1 VNQLREKLLSALES
15 TSTVNRRLVL
25 FVFLF
30 VLAIAAI
37 LVSLNSAKPYKSSS
51 TQEESTNSAA
61 NSSVE
66 SSLTIQKPNVFVH
79 VVGEVVN
86 PGIFM
91 VQSQARLFDA
101 IFAAGGLTKLAD
113 QSSINL
119 AREVSDGEQIV
130 VFAVGSGGSIGSGAG
145 ISGSLANGGGSM
157 QSKALVS
164 LNRASQLELESLPG
178 VGPTLAGRMIDWRTA
193 NGGFK
198 KKEDLLKVSGIGQ
211 KLFASMKDKLTL

>member
-66 SSLTIQKPNVFVH
+66 SSLTIQKPNIFVH

>member
-1 VNQLREKLLSALES
+1 MNQLREKLLSALES

-66 SSLTIQKPNVFVH
+66 SSLTIQKPNIFVH

>member
-1 VNQLREKLLSALES
+1 MNQLREKLLSALES

-25 FVFLF
+25 FIFLF

>member
-1 VNQLREKLLSALES
+1 M
-15 TSTVNRRLVL
+15 
-25 FVFLF
+25 
-30 VLAIAAI
+30 
-37 LVSLNSAKPYKSSS
+37 
-51 TQEESTNSAA
+51 
-61 NSSVE
+61 
-66 SSLTIQKPNVFVH
+66 H

-91 VQSQARLFDA
+91 VQSQSRLFDA
-101 IFAAGGLTKLAD
+101 IFAAGGFTKLAD

-130 VFAVGSGGSIGSGAG
+130 VFAVGSGGSIVSGAG

>member
-1 VNQLREKLLSALES
+1 MKQLREKLLSVLES

-30 VLAIAAI
+30 VLAVAAI
-37 LVSLNSAKPYKSSS
+37 LVSLNSAKPYKSVAI
-51 TQEESTNSAA
+51 QD
-61 NSSVE
+61 E
-66 SSLTIQKPNVFVH
+66 SSISNESSNSESPLTMQQPSVFVH

-86 PGIFM
+86 PGIF
-91 VQSQARLFDA
+91 VVESQARLFDA
-101 IFAAGGLTKLAD
+101 IFAAGGFTKLAD
-113 QSSINL
+113 QSSVNL
-119 AREVSDGEQIV
+119 AREVSDGEQVI
-130 VFAVGSGGSIGSGAG
+130 VFAIGSVGSTGSVSSAQV
-145 ISGSLANGGGSM
+145 SGSM
-157 QSKALVS
+157 QSMALVS
-164 LNRASQLELESLPG
+164 INRASQFELESLPG

>member
-1 VNQLREKLLSALES
+1 MNQLREKLLSALES
-15 TSTVNRRLVL
+15 TSTINRRLVL

-66 SSLTIQKPNVFVH
+66 SSLTIQKPNIFVH

-91 VQSQARLFDA
+91 VQSQSRLFDA

>member
-1 VNQLREKLLSALES
+1 M
-15 TSTVNRRLVL
+15 
-25 FVFLF
+25 
-30 VLAIAAI
+30 LAIAAI

-101 IFAAGGLTKLAD
+101 IFAAGGFTKLAD

>member
-37 LVSLNSAKPYKSSS
+37 LVSLNSAKPYISSS
-51 TQEESTNSAA
+51 TQDESTISAA
-61 NSSVE
+61 TSSVE

-101 IFAAGGLTKLAD
+101 IFAAGGFTKLAD

-119 AREVSDGEQIV
+119 AREVSDGEQVI
-130 VFAVGSGGSIGSGAG
+130 VFAIGSVGSTGSVSSAQV
-145 ISGSLANGGGSM
+145 SGSM
-157 QSKALVS
+157 QSMALVS
-164 LNRASQLELESLPG
+164 INRASQVELESLPG

>member
-1 VNQLREKLLSALES
+1 
-15 TSTVNRRLVL
+15 
-25 FVFLF
+25 
-30 VLAIAAI
+30 
-37 LVSLNSAKPYKSSS
+37 
-51 TQEESTNSAA
+51 
-61 NSSVE
+61 
-66 SSLTIQKPNVFVH
+66 
-79 VVGEVVN
+79 
-86 PGIFM
+86 M

-101 IFAAGGLTKLAD
+101 IFAAGGFTKLAD

-130 VFAVGSGGSIGSGAG
+130 VFATGSGGSIITGAG